1 MTVFLGNYGRVE
13 LQRRS
18 ARRTM
23 RVIATD
29 SSRDTF
35 TLAPEGG
42 AASDLFSRSF
52 ITGDR
57 VRLTPPT
64 GQTFSWITGNP
75 SGAQDYFLHVDQI
88 GSIRLYTSLAASLQG
103 ELSNAVPLEANNN
116 VNMVITVESLDTT
129 YRVIALV
136 TSYELSTSREA
147 IDGTA
152 LSEEFRSQ
160 YSGLMS
166 GSGRLNCIW
175 DYTSLRLGNNV
186 ENVNYLLQ
194 LVTRTQIGGEFSARF
209 YLKTEGYNP
218 SNSTD
223 TTNDSLYYEVNGI
236 ITNAAVAF
244 QLDSKVEAAIDFVAT
259 GQIQL
264 KIETTPIQNLVI
276 QDGANLNANAQGE
289 RLGANP
295 AV

>member
-13 LQRRS
+13 LVRRTP
-18 ARRTM
+18 RRTM
-23 RVIATD
+23 RVISTD
-29 SSRDTF
+29 NGRDTF
-35 TLAPEGG
+35 TIAPEGG
-42 AASDLFSRSF
+42 VSGDIFSRSF

-57 VRLTPPT
+57 VRLTPPA

-75 SGAQDYFLHVDQI
+75 ATVPDYFLHVDQI
-88 GSIRLYTSLAASLQG
+88 GSIRLYTSLSAALQG

-116 VNMVITVESLDTT
+116 VNMVVTVESMDTR
-129 YRVIALV
+129 YRTVALV

-152 LSEEFRSQ
+152 LSEEFRTQ

-166 GSGRLNCIW
+166 GSGRMNCIW
-175 DYTSLRLGNNV
+175 DYTSLGLGTNS

-194 LVTRTQIGGEFSARF
+194 LVTRTQIGGEFGAKF
-209 YLKTEGYNP
+209 FLKADGYNP
-218 SNSTD
+218 SNTNE
-223 TTNDSLYYEVNGI
+223 TLNDSLYYEVNGV

-244 QLDSKVEAAIDFVAT
+244 QLDSKVEAAIDFVTT

-264 KIETTPIQNLVI
+264 KIETTPVPVIGLGDTDRLVA
-276 QDGANLNANAQGE
+276 DAGG
-289 RLGANP
+289 RTVGANP
-295 AV
+295 QP